1 MLTFPGDQPLKDLA
15 RHCQESLAPLGLDPV
30 PLDALH
36 ITLAGIGSP
45 DTVTS
50 DQLDSLAQ
58 ESEPL
63 LPSAFSLRAT
73 PLTGSRGAVRLS
85 LPPWTP
91 LLRLHHAL
99 SEAGATIAL
108 PPKKPTSAFRPHLSL
123 AYNNHPTPR
132 RPRRP
137 RGLASPHPPARRT
150 PRIDRAVGGTAP
162 GGAYVPLGRTEG
174 HAARLTVSRAVCHA
188 ACRCLAMGGP
198 VAAHAISPEWKTSGL
213 FAGCA
218 SAECGIPY
226 FPGVISL

>member
-1 MLTFPGDQPLKDLA
+1 MLTFPDDQPLKDLA

-36 ITLAGIGSP
+36 ITLADIGSP
-45 DTVTS
+45 DTVTP

-85 LPPWTP
+85 LTPWPP

-99 SEAGATIAL
+99 SEAGATVAL

-123 AYNNHPTPR
+123 AYNNHPRPTAPVVHATSPLRTLPPPVELHVSAPFRPAMKRGGREPNGIRRSRCPGRSRSAPR
-132 RPRRP
+132 SSSAAP
-137 RGLASPHPPARRT
+137 RG
-150 PRIDRAVGGTAP
+150 PR
-162 GGAYVPLGRTEG
+162 
-174 HAARLTVSRAVCHA
+174 SR
-188 ACRCLAMGGP
+188 G
-198 VAAHAISPEWKTSGL
+198 
-213 FAGCA
+213 
-218 SAECGIPY
+218 
-226 FPGVISL
+226 